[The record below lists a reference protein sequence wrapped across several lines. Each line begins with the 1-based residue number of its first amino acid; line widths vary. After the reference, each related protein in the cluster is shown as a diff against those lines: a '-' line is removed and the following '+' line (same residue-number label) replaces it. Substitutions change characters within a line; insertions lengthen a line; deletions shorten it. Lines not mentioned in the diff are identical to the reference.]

1 MEDLKCQHCGSVN
14 LDLDHIF
21 PSCLECYHFLPNI
34 TRKAAINAI
43 LADFIKDFPK
53 CLVRNRRQAAKHSCK
68 RLRSGKHDHLALM
81 PDELGN
87 VFVLTKQG
95 QRLQLIGDKEIAVG
109 TFKLYGW

>member
-43 LADFIKDFPK
+43 LAED
-53 CLVRNRRQAAKHSCK
+53 CLPIPPVSISRKS
-68 RLRSGKHDHLALM
+68 
-81 PDELGN
+81 LG
-87 VFVLTKQG
+87 
-95 QRLQLIGDKEIAVG
+95 A
-109 TFKLYGW
+109 

>member
-43 LADFIKDFPK
+43 LADFMPK
-53 CLVRNRRQAAKHSCK
+53 LRPKLCGNSCK
-68 RLRSGKHDHLALM
+68 VR
-81 PDELGN
+81 
-87 VFVLTKQG
+87 
-95 QRLQLIGDKEIAVG
+95 
-109 TFKLYGW
+109 

>member
-43 LADFIKDFPK
+43 LADAG
-53 CLVRNRRQAAKHSCK
+53 LSSAGLSSAGLSSAG
-68 RLRSGKHDHLALM
+68 LSLARKTCQRVARGHW
-81 PDELGN
+81 PN
-87 VFVLTKQG
+87 VFGPRCVMHWP
-95 QRLQLIGDKEIAVG
+95 RLVGRLGWPAVHDARPAMH
-109 TFKLYGW
+109 